1 MNAVSSLFTG
11 WSITDPTAL
20 VVLLASL
27 VLLIALAARARAG
40 HGAKLRRI
48 PAFDAIKQAVGQ
60 AAELGRPLHVALGVG
75 GIGKQATLETL
86 AGVEVLEYLA
96 YQAALCDA
104 PLSVSVADPTVLPT
118 AQETLY
124 RGYEQAGY
132 PDEYDSRRVQLLAP
146 DNVAYAAGVMTT
158 LHQQNLAANVMVGTF
173 GDEFLL
179 MGETGA
185 RRGIPQIG
193 GTTNPQ
199 TLPFVYASTDHALL
213 GEEIFA
219 AGAYLRQDRNHVGG
233 LMAADVA
240 RLGIL
245 GAAIVVII
253 LRTLGIL

>member
-1 MNAVSSLFTG
+1 MNALGPLLNG
-11 WSITDPTAL
+11 WTIANPAAL
-20 VVLLASL
+20 AILLAFL
-27 VLLIALAARARAG
+27 ALLIVLAARARAG
-40 HGAKLRRI
+40 HGAALRPI

-60 AAELGRPLHVALGVG
+60 AAELGRPLHVALGTG
-75 GIGKQATLETL
+75 GIGKLSTLETL
-86 AGVEVLEYLA
+86 AGIEALEYLA
-96 YQAALCDA
+96 HQAALCDA
-104 PLSVSVADPTVLPT
+104 PLTVSVADPTVLPT

-132 PDEYDSRRVQLLAP
+132 PDEYDSTRVQLLAP

-199 TLPFVYASTDHALL
+199 ALAFAYASMNHVLL
-213 GEEIFA
+213 GEEIYA

-233 LMAADVA
+233 LMAQDVM
-240 RLGIL
+240 RLAIVA
-245 GAAIVVII
+245 AAIIGAI